1 MPVFQR
7 VASGKGV
14 DREKQQLTLRTHAA
28 LALEELVG
36 AGGGGGGSASG
47 VVGAA
52 AAGLLE
58 AASSSNTAAPFVVAE
73 PAAIV
78 ERFKTNFSN
87 LSAPHMIVAH
97 RAYKASALCRG
108 DGICCCSSSSSTNS
122 GGGLEQLAD
131 ALATLDRGI
140 GAGDR
145 AELPSLTEVAAGD
158 FAELD
163 LPSSKPR
170 ASAALEAL
178 AAAGPCAAVALLL
191 PLPPRRWRRRQR
203 EQKAGRPHA
212 GLGPQGR
219 GAAGRERGAGCAGRE
234 GGEGKKKTV

>member
-87 LSAPHMIVAH
+87 LSAPHKIVAH

-131 ALATLDRGI
+131 AVAALDRGV
-140 GAGDR
+140 GAGVR
-145 AELPSLTEVAAGD
+145 AETSSVKEVVVG

-163 LPSSKPR
+163 LPSYTPR
-170 ASAALEAL
+170 ASSALEAL

-191 PLPPRRWRRRQR
+191 PLPSSAAAAAAPTRAEGRSSACRPRR
-203 EQKAGRPHA
+203 G
-212 GLGPQGR
+212 
-219 GAAGRERGAGCAGRE
+219 
-234 GGEGKKKTV
+234 

>member
-47 VVGAA
+47 IVGAA

-58 AASSSNTAAPFVVAE
+58 AASSSNTAAPSVVAE

-78 ERFKTNFSN
+78 QRFKTNLSN
-87 LSAPHMIVAH
+87 LSAPRKSVAH
-97 RAYKASALCRG
+97 RAYQASALCRG
-108 DGICCCSSSSSTNS
+108 DGSCCCSSSSSTNS
-122 GGGLEQLAD
+122 KGGLEQLAD
-131 ALATLDRGI
+131 ALAALDLRV
-140 GAGDR
+140 GAGFR
-145 AELPSLTEVAAGD
+145 AETSSVKEVLVN

-163 LPSSKPR
+163 LPSYTPR
-170 ASAALEAL
+170 ASSALEAL

-191 PLPPRRWRRRQR
+191 PLPSSAAAAAAPTRAEGRSSACRPRR
-203 EQKAGRPHA
+203 G
-212 GLGPQGR
+212 
-219 GAAGRERGAGCAGRE
+219 
-234 GGEGKKKTV
+234 

>member
-36 AGGGGGGSASG
+36 AGGGGGGGGGGSASG
-47 VVGAA
+47 VVGVAT
-52 AAGLLE
+52 AGLLE
-58 AASSSNTAAPFVVAE
+58 AASSSKLAAPAVVKE
-73 PAAIV
+73 PNAIV
-78 ERFKTNFSN
+78 QCFQTNVAN
-87 LSAPHMIVAH
+87 LSDLPESLSH
-97 RAYKASALCRG
+97 RAYQASALCRG
-108 DGICCCSSSSSTNS
+108 DGSCRRSSSSTNKN

-131 ALATLDRGI
+131 AVAALDRGVS
-140 GAGDR
+140 AGVR

-191 PLPPRRWRRRQR
+191 PLPSSAAAAAAPTRAEGRSSACRPRR
-203 EQKAGRPHA
+203 G
-212 GLGPQGR
+212 
-219 GAAGRERGAGCAGRE
+219 
-234 GGEGKKKTV
+234 